1 MTTALTNQGVTFSI
15 TYTKLY
21 VSVVTLSTQDNA
33 KLLGQLK
40 SGFKITIIWNK
51 YQSKISTETPNRY
64 SDYLID
70 SIFEGIN
77 RIFVLSFENNAH

>member
-51 YQSKISTETPNRY
+51 YQSKISTERPNRY